1 MAERETEKVVY
12 AEGGGGGG
20 GGGTA
25 IIAVVAIIALL
36 VLLYFLFGQG
46 LLNGNSTKKINAD
59 VKIDTPVGNG
69 A

>member
-1 MAERETEKVVY
+1 MVERETEKVVY
-12 AEGGGGGG
+12 AEGGNR

-46 LLNGNSTKKINAD
+46 MLNGNSTKKINAD
-59 VKIDTPVGNG
+59 VKINAPVGNSG
-69 A
+69 

>member
-12 AEGGGGGG
+12 AEGGRG

-25 IIAVVAIIALL
+25 IIAVVAIVALL

-46 LLNGNSTKKINAD
+46 LMHGTATKKINAD
-59 VKIDTPVGNG
+59 VKINAPAVGNSG
-69 A
+69 